1 MNLGK
6 SSKGRICEVS
16 TMKIKVLN
24 KSEKELRI
32 EIVGE
37 SHTFCNI
44 LQHTLLKDKHIDY
57 AGYRIPHPLISN
69 PIFYIR
75 TKESKSPEDALM
87 EAVKMVNKEAKK
99 IREAF
104 EEALK
109 EI

>member
-1 MNLGK
+1 
-6 SSKGRICEVS
+6 
-16 TMKIKVLN
+16 MKINILN
-24 KSEKELRI
+24 RSENELRI

-37 SHTFCNI
+37 GHTFCNV
-44 LQHTLLKDKHIDY
+44 LQDALLKDKHIDY

-75 TKESKSPEDALM
+75 TKKTKTPKDALM
-87 EAVKMVNKEAKK
+87 EAVKRVNTEAKK